1 MSGTERLDFISSR
14 QAKMLT
20 DTEIPLVPLI
30 LISRKV
36 FFELAS
42 AGLSFLLQ
50 SGPNPKVG
58 SPKSAKLEWEERS
71 EGGERARLASFNLIF
86 IHKNRVH

>member
-1 MSGTERLDFISSR
+1 MASLRSSGGKTYFIAKFMSGTERLDFISSR

-42 AGLSFLLQ
+42 AGLSFLLK

-58 SPKSAKLEWEERS
+58 SPKSAKLE
-71 EGGERARLASFNLIF
+71 
-86 IHKNRVH
+86 